1 MTAISKA
8 FAFLLLAP
16 MTATSPG
23 AQIPV
28 SRGIVHERPASC
40 HEDAQ
45 RVPAPEPIS
54 HRCCQIGHQPAILH
68 ASSSDSQRVASS
80 HPACTGSMSTQTLN
94 VAAVESF
101 PNPLI
106 PTGDPPTLAPLR
118 I

>member
-8 FAFLLLAP
+8 YAFLLLAA
-16 MTATSPG
+16 MTVGSTPV
-23 AQIPV
+23 QIPV

-40 HEDAQ
+40 HEDA
-45 RVPAPEPIS
+45 RKIPAPGPIS

-68 ASSSDSQRVASS
+68 ASSSDSQQLPLRILPTPDHVDPALNIAALESS
-80 HPACTGSMSTQTLN
+80 
-94 VAAVESF
+94 
-101 PNPLI
+101 PNALI

>member
-68 ASSSDSQRVASS
+68 ASPTDSQRLPLRILPGLDYVE
-80 HPACTGSMSTQTLN
+80 PTLD
-94 VAAVESF
+94 VAAVENF

-106 PTGDPPTLAPLR
+106 PTGDPPTLGPLR

>member
-8 FAFLLLAP
+8 FAFLLLAA
-16 MTATSPG
+16 MTVGSTAV
-23 AQIPV
+23 QIPV

-40 HEDAQ
+40 HEDA
-45 RVPAPEPIS
+45 RKIPAPEPIS

-68 ASSSDSQRVASS
+68 ASPTDSQRLPLRILPGLDYVE
-80 HPACTGSMSTQTLN
+80 PTLDI
-94 VAAVESF
+94 AALESF

>member
-8 FAFLLLAP
+8 YAFLLLAA
-16 MTATSPG
+16 MTVGSTPV
-23 AQIPV
+23 QIPV

-40 HEDAQ
+40 HEDA
-45 RVPAPEPIS
+45 RKIPAPEPIS

-68 ASSSDSQRVASS
+68 ASSSDSQELPLRIL
-80 HPACTGSMSTQTLN
+80 PAPDHVDPELN
-94 VAAVESF
+94 IAALESF

>member
-8 FAFLLLAP
+8 FAFLLLAA
-16 MTATSPG
+16 MTATSTG

-68 ASSSDSQRVASS
+68 ASPTDSQRL
-80 HPACTGSMSTQTLN
+80 PLRIL
-94 VAAVESF
+94 AAPDYVEPSLKIAALDSF

-106 PTGDPPTLAPLR
+106 PTGDPPTLAALR

>member
-8 FAFLLLAP
+8 YAFLLLAA

-28 SRGIVHERPASC
+28 STGIVNERPASC
-40 HEDAQ
+40 HEDA
-45 RVPAPEPIS
+45 RKIPAPGPIS

-68 ASSSDSQRVASS
+68 ASSHDSQRLPLRTL
-80 HPACTGSMSTQTLN
+80 PAPDDVEPELN
-94 VAAVESF
+94 IAALESL
-101 PNPLI
+101 PSPLI
-106 PTGDPPTLAPLR
+106 PTGDPPTLVPLR

>member
-8 FAFLLLAP
+8 FALLLFAA

-40 HEDAQ
+40 HEDA
-45 RVPAPEPIS
+45 RKIPAPGPIS

-68 ASSSDSQRVASS
+68 ASSSDSQQLPLRIL
-80 HPACTGSMSTQTLN
+80 PAPVHVDPALN
-94 VAAVESF
+94 IAALESF
-101 PNPLI
+101 PNALI
-106 PTGDPPTLAPLR
+106 LTGDPPTLAPLR

>member
-8 FAFLLLAP
+8 YAFLLLAA
-16 MTATSPG
+16 MTATSPA

-40 HEDAQ
+40 HEDA
-45 RVPAPEPIS
+45 RKIPAPAPIS

-68 ASSSDSQRVASS
+68 ASSCDSQRLPLRILPGLDYVEL
-80 HPACTGSMSTQTLN
+80 TLD
-94 VAAVESF
+94 VAAVENF

-106 PTGDPPTLAPLR
+106 LTGDPPTLAPLR